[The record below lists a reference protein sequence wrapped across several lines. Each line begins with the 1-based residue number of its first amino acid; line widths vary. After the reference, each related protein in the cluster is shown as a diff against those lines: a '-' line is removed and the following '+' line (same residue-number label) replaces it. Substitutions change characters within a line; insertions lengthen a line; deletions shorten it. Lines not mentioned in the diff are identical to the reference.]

1 MKFWEMRYG
10 DEPADSRLFI
20 LRFMSRIHIVIL
32 SALLCAAAVCACHL
46 FIRLSSEKMYMTES
60 DLYLEYIPA
69 ADSNEL
75 IYFNKYTWEQ
85 MSHDSAVID
94 EIIAADPSLDPE
106 TVKTSFLATLNSDVK
121 VLTLQVKNPDPD
133 MAVRIMNAAIPGISA
148 FAESLPEIVSVRVIG
163 AGTDA
168 APIPPDIRLLRSIV
182 LGALIGILFSVLIV
196 SYSII
201 SDDRIYLPETIEKRY
216 LIPAAG
222 TLSYANIGEVLPDL
236 AGDDGFI
243 LASALPASK
252 IKAVA
257 DELKKKGAKPEDRFL
272 ILEDTEKE
280 GLPEEIKK
288 ADKPIVYV
296 FSSDKSTR
304 SDERALSLLSRYD
317 KEPMCAVLTDS
328 HDTLVRNYYLGK
340 HSRFAKMA
348 SGR

>member
-1 MKFWEMRYG
+1 
-10 DEPADSRLFI
+10 
-20 LRFMSRIHIVIL
+20 
-32 SALLCAAAVCACHL
+32 
-46 FIRLSSEKMYMTES
+46 
-60 DLYLEYIPA
+60 
-69 ADSNEL
+69 
-75 IYFNKYTWEQ
+75 

-94 EIIAADPSLDPE
+94 EIIAADPSLDSE
-106 TVKTSFLATLNSDVK
+106 TVKASFLATLNSDVK

-243 LASALPASK
+243 LASALSALVREGSWYFDYDAIVIFSDDYEISSHASGPVAFR
-252 IKAVA
+252 IPYDAVA
-257 DELKKKGAKPEDRFL
+257 EHLKPRYLSVAPEGDVQFYITPTDAVGEADIEIIDMVRVGDGEQTLYLIANGKAHDVRLTSVEYSGAFYETAQLWSCSVMEKCAVQVSTWIPDGMPNLKLSYRTADGLQNLYLTQSGEDGSL
-272 ILEDTEKE
+272 ILMD
-280 GLPEEIKK
+280 
-288 ADKPIVYV
+288 
-296 FSSDKSTR
+296 
-304 SDERALSLLSRYD
+304 
-317 KEPMCAVLTDS
+317 DS
-328 HDTLVRNYYLGK
+328 IEAIG
-340 HSRFAKMA
+340 
-348 SGR
+348 